1 MAKKTQTMLSDW
13 MKHFDDHAKAR
24 REKDEAMQPAKYQ
37 MRYGIDYAEG
47 ILGDVQRI
55 NMLWDLVDADML
67 SIEDGQRI
75 IDNHRK
81 ELEEYLDEIIW
92 RFELDRAKFMNG
104 RYAEL
109 KHFRKPMRLD
119 DFADAYYH
127 KKPYVHRVA
136 LNVDEM
142 HKEDGHVSTELECLM
157 SPFPG
162 YFMTTNWKPISI
174 IDEHVIFEV
183 TSTDFVPDEPAD
195 LSKLEKYKPKDVKED
210 V

>member
-37 MRYGIDYAEG
+37 MRYGVDYAEG
-47 ILGDVQRI
+47 ILGDIQRI
-55 NMLWDLVDADML
+55 KMIWDLVDADML

-75 IDNHRK
+75 IDNHRA

-92 RFELDRAKFMNG
+92 RFELDRAKLMNG
-104 RYAEL
+104 RYEEL
-109 KHFRKPMRLD
+109 KDFRKPMRLD
-119 DFADAYYH
+119 DFADAYYSG
-127 KKPYVHRVA
+127 KMFIHRVA
-136 LNVDEM
+136 LSIDEM
-142 HKEDGHVSTELECLM
+142 HYEETHVSQRLENLM
-157 SPFPG
+157 LPFG
-162 YFMTTNWKPISI
+162 GHFLDIDWKPISI

-183 TSTDFVPDEPAD
+183 TGNEFVPNENFDE
-195 LSKLEKYKPKDVKED
+195 SKIKKYKPKDVKED